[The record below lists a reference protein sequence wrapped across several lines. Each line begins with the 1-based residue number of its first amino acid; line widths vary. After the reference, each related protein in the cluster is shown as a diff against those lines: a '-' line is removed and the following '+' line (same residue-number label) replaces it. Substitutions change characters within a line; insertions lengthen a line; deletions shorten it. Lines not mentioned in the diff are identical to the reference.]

1 MGGYRGYGARQHAR
15 AHGAY
20 PRRATGDARARLRHD
35 RRNLEPGV
43 VPRVSRGRALL
54 GEQGGAVDVSGG
66 RSRRN
71 PRPRGDGRRHSS
83 RLRPHASDGK
93 ARTAQAVYYG
103 RRARRPVD
111 PARRRARQAGLQF
124 PLADGAPDPRRQI
137 AAAGP
142 VRPRRLQGRAPG
154 TAYLKS
160 RYETRS
166 AATTHTRTNTAAP
179 APRRV
184 SSMGRRRIERR
195 APRPSEGATARQ
207 AHRSPRLK
215 GTSAIQTRNTPEV
228 NDRTAAVARRPRS
241 ASGRSGLSSASR
253 CSSTPAMRSPDRR

>member
-20 PRRATGDARARLRHD
+20 
-35 RRNLEPGV
+35 
-43 VPRVSRGRALL
+43 
-54 GEQGGAVDVSGG
+54 
-66 RSRRN
+66 
-71 PRPRGDGRRHSS
+71 
-83 RLRPHASDGK
+83 
-93 ARTAQAVYYG
+93 
-103 RRARRPVD
+103 
-111 PARRRARQAGLQF
+111 
-124 PLADGAPDPRRQI
+124 PRRQI

-195 APRPSEGATARQ
+195 APRPSEVATARQ

-228 NDRTAAVARRPRS
+228 NDRTAAVEI
-241 ASGRSGLSSASR
+241 GRAHV
-253 CSSTPAMRSPDRR
+253 